1 MKTTC
6 SLSSGTFFC
15 LGDLFPTLKR
25 LYPDQRLSLVFNT
38 IQSPVVRFEPQNAGG
53 IKFTLL
59 GSISISLLQMG
70 TNTEVP
76 VAKMSIN
83 VDATMK
89 LRLTSSTVRPKI
101 ILKSISLQTLSPEI
115 LLQKELDDSVLLAR
129 EVLQRLVNDVLKEGI
144 PIPVHPLFQL
154 QKPKVISFFISFN

>member
-25 LYPDQRLSLVFNT
+25 LYPDQKLSLVFNT
-38 IQSPVVRFEPQNAGG
+38 IQSPVIRFQPSNAGG

-59 GSISISLLQMG
+59 GNIAISILQSE
-70 TNTEVP
+70 TNTEIP
-76 VAKMSIN
+76 VAKMGID

-89 LRLTSSTVRPKI
+89 LRLSSSTVRPKI
-101 ILKSISLQTLSPEI
+101 SLKSISLKTLSPEI

-154 QKPKVISFFISFN
+154 QKPKVKPHFSSD